1 MPAPAATQPALMP
14 VRWDASQLLPMQ
26 VLLFSTMTGALDV
39 VATFLSWR
47 GFEHLQL
54 DGRTRP
60 ADRGGIV
67 HRFNSTGTKSLASR
81 LKP

>member
-1 MPAPAATQPALMP
+1 MLECCNAN
-14 VRWDASQLLPMQ
+14 QLLPSQ
-26 VLLFSTMTGALDV
+26 VLLFSTMTAALDV

-67 HRFNSTGTKSLASR
+67 HRFNTTGKTSVFSSM
-81 LKP
+81 P